1 MELTPSLAPSLPLCL
16 SLAPVAEL
24 LPPGCRGA
32 VGRFLYHCGERAA
45 RMLQS
50 DEGKVSALPQAG
62 QCHRRDRV
70 GGLQGEQGQTLIDR
84 RNTQPVIRERLPCFL
99 TEEYKG

>member
-1 MELTPSLAPSLPLCL
+1 MELTPSFPPSLSP

-24 LPPGCRGA
+24 LPRA
-32 VGRFLYHCGERAA
+32 VEVQFLYHCGERAA

-62 QCHRRDRV
+62 QCHMRDRA
-70 GGLQGEQGQTLIDR
+70 GQAASGMRTDAHR
-84 RNTQPVIRERLPCFL
+84 
-99 TEEYKG
+99 